1 MRGGVHGY
9 GVSKGA
15 AGTGVGSAPS
25 APPVVLVVDDSPDTL
40 GMLTDALGLEGMKV
54 MVATSGRAALNLA
67 QEIGPDIILMDAK
80 MPGLDGFETC
90 RILKTEM
97 GMADTPVIFMTGFGD
112 SEHVVSALASGG
124 VDFVVKP
131 VPIVELL
138 ARMRVHLANARR
150 ARSAREALDSTGRRI
165 VVTDDRGTVL
175 WATPQA
181 SELLLK
187 CGIAVEEG
195 GRLPWELTD
204 WLLSQKPGRT
214 EPYALSRNGR
224 RIECRL
230 VGGTGGAERLIRLID
245 RDAGTDEERLAV
257 AFDLSLRAAEVLL
270 WITHGKSNKEIAE
283 ILDLSPRTV
292 NKHLEQIFDKLGV
305 ENRTAAAT
313 ISVRVL
319 WDG

>member
-1 MRGGVHGY
+1 
-9 GVSKGA
+9 
-15 AGTGVGSAPS
+15 
-25 APPVVLVVDDSPDTL
+25 
-40 GMLTDALGLEGMKV
+40 
-54 MVATSGRAALNLA
+54 
-67 QEIGPDIILMDAK
+67 
-80 MPGLDGFETC
+80 
-90 RILKTEM
+90 
-97 GMADTPVIFMTGFGD
+97 
-112 SEHVVSALASGG
+112 
-124 VDFVVKP
+124 
-131 VPIVELL
+131 
-138 ARMRVHLANARR
+138 
-150 ARSAREALDSTGRRI
+150 
-165 VVTDDRGTVL
+165 VTDDRGTVL